1 MVESH
6 KRNRKVKLSERAP
19 PVQRHLAGLFFFFF
33 LFVFFS
39 SQAGHF
45 GVHVRS
51 PSGPVAEALLT

>member
-19 PVQRHLAGLFFFFF
+19 PVQRHLAGLGFFFPFC
-33 LFVFFS
+33 FFS